1 MSVKEQ
7 ITERLKYGSTL
18 FYLAFCLYLYKQ
30 GMETT
35 MFPYNFVFSRY
46 SQYIIIFL
54 LSVKILLYDHCG
66 IKQMALSALMVGL
79 TVIVAFSSTHTEL
92 VMWILLVLGARN
104 VPVEKILRLYL
115 WITGAI
121 VLVAIVASQL
131 GIIENLVYT
140 AEGET
145 ARNAL
150 GLVYPTDFM
159 AHIFGLVTVWLYLH
173 RERLHRIEVAL
184 LLTGTVVL
192 FSLTYAKLDSSCIV
206 LLILMTVIIQWTRSR
221 NDLLVK
227 KYRLRW
233 EKCSSLV
240 CMSVFPAFAVLSV
253 CATLILGE
261 KTINVAPVLGT
272 FFSRFDLGRAGL
284 EQMGVKLFGQSVT
297 MVGAGGGTDYRPD
310 YNFID
315 CSYLNILIQFG
326 PLFLFMVL
334 AILTFVCKKYSR
346 DRYMMA
352 ILFCWGLNSV
362 VAHHL
367 VEITY
372 NVFPLLLYAGGAE
385 AENTWL
391 AAIGGK
397 IRTVC
402 NAWKERLQ
410 QQPVPSEIQCIQG
423 IGLLLIVLTN
433 CLPELMVNDRL
444 DTSRILWKCLTADG
458 AALFLLTAGMQL
470 FRETSWKTVF
480 VRNIRNYVLPLWGV
494 GMLGWFF
501 SRWFSGGWDFWW
513 GMWHVKTDWIGFLQ
527 NLLLLKNP
535 FYYMEQ
541 TRFLHV
547 YFFCLLLFP
556 IWKRGICWIV
566 EEKARWIILALGA
579 LLFLMN
585 DASGNRLEISDS
597 GWKTV
602 LPVVW
607 LLSIGAFLE
616 SYRNKMTKSRNYVAV
631 GLICLYL
638 GGNMMRWLVQT
649 RYSAVIKQSDIL
661 RNGFSGTGM
670 CIAIVLL
677 WLCLWCIEK
686 VKNEKKYFAIGISSK
701 TILQRCY
708 MLFLWQGILGCW
720 LLRLDGGRLS
730 FRLLSAKR
738 MGALGEIVYSGLLF
752 GMIAGVMVLVDGLR
766 KIVQEKIQC
775 NNINNC
781 KNKKKLV

>member
-35 MFPYNFVFSRY
+35 MFPYNFVFARY

-66 IKQMALSALMVGL
+66 IKQMALSVLMVGL

-131 GIIENLVYT
+131 GIIVNLVY
-140 AEGET
+140 GVGKN

-150 GLVYPTDFM
+150 GIVYPTDFA

-173 RERLHRIEVAL
+173 RERLRRIEIVL
-184 LLTGTVVL
+184 LLTGTGIL

-206 LLILMTVIIQWTRSR
+206 LLIIMTAGMQWSKRRDASLRS
-221 NDLLVK
+221 

-233 EKCSSLV
+233 EKSIRLV
-240 CMSVFPAFAVLSV
+240 CMNIFPAFAVLSV
-253 CATLILGE
+253 CATLILGK

-272 FFSRFDLGRAGL
+272 FFDRFDLGKAGL
-284 EQMGVKLFGQSVT
+284 EQMGVKLFGQTVT
-297 MVGAGGGTDYRPD
+297 MIGAGGGTDYRPD

-326 PLFLFMVL
+326 PLFLCMVL
-334 AILTFVCKKYSR
+334 AILVFVCKKYSR
-346 DRYMMA
+346 DRYMRA
-352 ILFCWGLNSV
+352 ILFCWGMNSV

-372 NVFPLLLYAGGAE
+372 NVFPLLLYAGGMEKGNA
-385 AENTWL
+385 WL
-391 AAIGGK
+391 AAVGEK
-397 IRTVC
+397 IRAMWNT
-402 NAWKERLQ
+402 WKERLQ
-410 QQPVPSEIQCIQG
+410 QQPVSSDIQCIQG

-433 CLPELMVNDRL
+433 CLPDLIVNDRL
-444 DTSRILWKCLTADG
+444 DTSRTLWRCLTADG

-470 FRETSWKTVF
+470 FREKSWKTVL
-480 VRNIRNYVLPLWGV
+480 VRNVRNFVLPLWGV
-494 GMLGWFF
+494 GMLGWFYA
-501 SRWFSGGWDFWW
+501 RWFSGGWDFWW
-513 GMWHVKTDWIGFLQ
+513 GMWHVKADWIGFLQ

-541 TRFLHV
+541 TGFLHV

-556 IWKRGICWIV
+556 IWKKDICWIV
-566 EEKARWIILALGA
+566 EKKARGIILALGVI
-579 LLFLMN
+579 LFLMN
-585 DASGNRLEISDS
+585 DVNGNWLGISDS

-602 LPVVW
+602 LAVVW
-607 LLSIGAFLE
+607 LLSIGAFFE
-616 SYRNKMTKSRNYVAV
+616 RYRNKLPKSKNYVAL

-638 GGNMMRWLVQT
+638 GGNMVRWLVQM

-670 CIAIVLL
+670 CSAIVLL

-686 VKNEKKYFAIGISSK
+686 VKNEKKYFLIKLNRKIM
-701 TILQRCY
+701 LQRCY
-708 MLFLWQGILGCW
+708 MLFLLQGILGCW

-752 GMIAGVMVLVDGLR
+752 GMIAGVMALVYGLR
-766 KIVQEKIQC
+766 KFVQQKNQY
-775 NNINNC
+775 NNMNDC
-781 KNKKKLV
+781 EEKKKLV

>member
-115 WITGAI
+115 WITGSI

-131 GIIENLVYT
+131 GIIVNLVY
-140 AEGET
+140 GVVGKNG
-145 ARNAL
+145 RNAL
-150 GLVYPTDFM
+150 GIVYPTDFM
-159 AHIFGLVTVWLYLH
+159 AHIFGLVTVWMYLH
-173 RERLHRIEVAL
+173 RDRLHRIEVAM
-184 LLTGTVVL
+184 LLTATGAL
-192 FSLTYAKLDSSCIV
+192 FFLTYAKLDCICVILVIFAYVFLKKQDTKKQLV
-206 LLILMTVIIQWTRSR
+206 LEKYKPCGKKRSM
-221 NDLLVK
+221 LLK
-227 KYRLRW
+227 
-233 EKCSSLV
+233 
-240 CMSVFPAFAVLSV
+240 MSVFPLYTIFSLAV
-253 CATLILGE
+253 TLLLGG
-261 KTINVAPVLGT
+261 KFTNGSGTLPSLVARL
-272 FFSRFDLGRAGL
+272 DLGKQGL
-284 EQMGVKLFGQSVT
+284 NQIGVKLFGHPVT
-297 MVGAGGGTDYRPD
+297 MIGYGGGTDYRAD

-326 PLFLFMVL
+326 PLFLCMVL
-334 AILTFVCKKYSR
+334 AIIAFVCKKYSR

-367 VEITY
+367 IEITY
-372 NVFPLLLYAGGAE
+372 NVFPLLLYAGGVE
-385 AENTWL
+385 TENAWL
-391 AAIGGK
+391 TAAGGK
-397 IRTVC
+397 IRTVW
-402 NAWKERLQ
+402 NTWKERLQ
-410 QQPVPSEIQCIQG
+410 QQPVPLGIQCIQG

-444 DTSRILWKCLTADG
+444 DTSRTLWKCLTADG
-458 AALFLLTAGMQL
+458 AALFLLAAGMQL
-470 FRETSWKTVF
+470 LRENSWKTVL
-480 VRNIRNYVLPLWGV
+480 VRNIRNFVLPLWGV

-527 NLLLLKNP
+527 NLLLLKNS

-566 EEKARWIILALGA
+566 EEKARWIILALGV

-585 DASGNRLEISDS
+585 DASGNRLGISDS

-649 RYSAVIKQSDIL
+649 KYSGVIKQSDIL

-677 WLCLWCIEK
+677 WLCLWCIGK
-686 VKNEKKYFAIGISSK
+686 VKNEKKYFSIGISSK

-708 MLFLWQGILGCW
+708 MLFLCQGILGCW

-738 MGALGEIVYSGLLF
+738 MGALGEIAYSGLLF
-752 GMIAGVMVLVDGLR
+752 GMIAGVIVLVYELR

-775 NNINNC
+775 NNINDC
-781 KNKKKLV
+781 ENKKKLV